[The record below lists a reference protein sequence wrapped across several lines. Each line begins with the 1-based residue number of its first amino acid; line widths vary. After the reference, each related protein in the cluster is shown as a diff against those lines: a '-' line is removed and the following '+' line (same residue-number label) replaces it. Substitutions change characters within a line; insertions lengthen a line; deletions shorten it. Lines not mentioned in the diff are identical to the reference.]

1 MRNKILGVKNSKAS
15 SIFHKKRFETISEE
29 RRWKIFDV
37 AVSEFAL
44 NGYSATNI
52 NTIALKAEI
61 SIGSMYNYFESKEAL
76 FLTIIQKGVNDLE
89 RVLKE
94 IQLGRDNIFVI
105 LESLFRAARDYSK
118 QYPEMNQIYL
128 DATSQGL
135 SGMSAK
141 LSRQIEE
148 ITYELYINILQKAK
162 DSGTIDKGVDI
173 QLAAFFIDNLVVM
186 LQFSLATDYYKER
199 MKIFLGPEALNED
212 ERIIQGMVGLF
223 KKAYLN

>member
-1 MRNKILGVKNSKAS
+1 MRNKIVAVINTKAS
-15 SIFHKKRFETISEE
+15 SIFHKKRFENISEE
-29 RRWKIFDV
+29 RRRKIFDV

-94 IQLGRDNIFVI
+94 IQLGRDNIFEI

-135 SGMSAK
+135 SVMSAK

-148 ITYELYINILQKAK
+148 ITYELYMNILQKAK

-186 LQFSLATDYYKER
+186 LQFSLTTDYYKER
-199 MKIFLGPEALNED
+199 MKIFLGPESLYED

-223 KKAYLN
+223 KKAYLK